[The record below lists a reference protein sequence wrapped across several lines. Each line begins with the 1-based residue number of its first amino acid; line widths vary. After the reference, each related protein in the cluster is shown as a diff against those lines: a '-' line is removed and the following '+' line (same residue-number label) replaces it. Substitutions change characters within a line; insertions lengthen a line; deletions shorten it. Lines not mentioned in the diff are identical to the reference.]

1 MRLHVKELCFLLILA
16 IPSFEAANKCQKRQP
31 ENFHGMKPI
40 IYIKEKK
47 AFSGGLIKYI
57 PVQSPEWEL
66 TLSIKFNSFITNLWK
81 GILRF
86 TDGSAHLNH
95 GNRVPLLVMK
105 GSMLQISSS
114 VNNNWDHYYLK
125 YNLVLNTVYN
135 IKVAQYY
142 ISNGRYRYFIE
153 IDGIEVKSTV
163 NTNPMQFYNVAVYIL
178 QSSGADCDVTNLKF
192 VNFL

>member
-1 MRLHVKELCFLLILA
+1 MRLYVKELCFLLILA
-16 IPSFEAANKCQKRQP
+16 IPSFEAVNKCQKRQP
-31 ENFHGMKPI
+31 ENFHGTKPI
-40 IYIKEKK
+40 IYIKAMK

-66 TLSIKFNSFITNLWK
+66 TLSIKFNSFIMNQWK
-81 GILRF
+81 GILHF
-86 TDGSAHLNH
+86 TNGSALLNH
-95 GNRVPLLVMK
+95 GSRVPILIMK

-114 VNNNWDHYYLK
+114 VNNNGDHSYFK

-142 ISNGRYRYFIE
+142 ISNGHYRYFIE
-153 IDGIEVKSTV
+153 IDGIEVESTV
-163 NTNPMQFYNVAVYIL
+163 NTKPTQFYNVAVYLL
-178 QSSGADCDVTNLKF
+178 QRSKADCDVTNLKF